1 MILGDVPITTLDQ
14 LLAQYDVLL
23 LDAYGVFMDSSG
35 ALPGSSEVL
44 QRIEDSGRRQLVLTN
59 DASRLPETTAARF
72 GRMGLQVAEER
83 IVTSGGLLPAYFRD
97 HGLVGTRCAVLG
109 PRDSEVYVERAG
121 GELVPPGTDADVL
134 VVGDEEGYPM
144 LETLDA
150 VVSMLLRKVDTGES
164 IELLVPNP
172 DLLYPKG
179 GNEFGIT
186 SGAVAHLL
194 QGVLDSRYPDRD
206 DLRFV
211 SLGKPHA
218 PIYDEARRRAG
229 SGRMVMIGDQ
239 LRTDILGAVRAGIDS
254 VVVGTGLTPWDED
267 HPVGEAIPTYRMR
280 SLAD

>member
-1 MILGDVPITTLDQ
+1 MKLGDIPLTTLDQ
-14 LLAQYDVLL
+14 LIERYDVLL
-23 LDAYGVFMDSSG
+23 LDAYGVFMNSAG
-35 ALPGSSEVL
+35 ALPGSAAAL
-44 QRIEDSGRRQLVLTN
+44 KRIEDAGRRMLVLTN

-72 GRMGLQVAEER
+72 GRMGVYVDPDR
-83 IVTSGGLLPAYFRD
+83 IVTSGGLLAGYFRD
-97 HGLVGTRCAVLG
+97 RQLVGARCAVLG

-150 VVSMLLRKVDTGES
+150 VVSMLLRKIDADEP

-179 GNEFGIT
+179 GGEFGIT

-194 QGVLDSRYPDRD
+194 QGVLDARYPDRD
-206 DLRFV
+206 DLCFV

-218 PIYDEARRRAG
+218 TIFEEARRRAG
-229 SGRMVMIGDQ
+229 AGRMVMIGDQ
-239 LRTDILGAVRAGIDS
+239 LPTDILGAVRAGIDS
-254 VVVGTGLTPWDED
+254 VVVGTGLVPWDD
-267 HPVGEAIPTYRMR
+267 AHLVDLAVPTYRMR
-280 SLAD
+280 SLAG